1 MWYPER
7 TDAQSQLHESTDP
20 RRKSRLMGWLAQLGM
35 LLSAGGAMSSP
46 NTPAPTLPAAPTG
59 EEEHEGIEVP
69 PPTYAFG
76 AMGPLDFNQYPV
88 GPSQAQLDAEPI
100 IEQAMNVS
108 DPWAKQP

>member
-1 MWYPER
+1 
-7 TDAQSQLHESTDP
+7 
-20 RRKSRLMGWLAQLGM
+20 MGLFAQLSM
-35 LLSAGGAMSSP
+35 LLSAGGAMP
-46 NTPAPTLPAAPTG
+46 TPKTPAPTLPAAPTG

-100 IEQAMNVS
+100 IEQAMSVS
-108 DPWAKQP
+108 DPWAQQP